1 MERIFSALIALSAVF
16 GLACHLRASTPDGRR
31 ATFLYYTNLSNLAAA
46 AYQLALLIF
55 SFFPDS
61 AAARALELPGTRL
74 SMTLC
79 IAVTGIVYWAV
90 LAPGAARRG
99 EQLAAGR
106 TANLL
111 LHGAV
116 PALSLLQWLLCA
128 DKAVTPADAARWLA
142 VPAAYFAFILI
153 RARLRGPIPGRSSA
167 YPYHFMNLE
176 RLGAGRFW
184 RNIALMM
191 AAFFALGLAF
201 VGLARLLLRCGAGA

>member
-1 MERIFSALIALSAVF
+1 MERALSALIALSAAA
-16 GLACHLRASTPDGRR
+16 GLACHIRASTPDGRR
-31 ATFLYYTNLSNLAAA
+31 AAFLYYTNLSNLAAGL
-46 AYQLALLIF
+46 YQLALLLT

-61 AAARALELPGTRL
+61 TAAWALNLPGTRL
-74 SMTLC
+74 AMTLC
-79 IAVTGIVYWAV
+79 IAVTGIVYWTV

-106 TANLL
+106 AANLL

-116 PALSLLQWLLCA
+116 PALSLLQWLLYA
-128 DKAVTPADAARWLA
+128 DKNVTPADAVRWLA

-153 RARLRGPIPGRSSA
+153 RARLCGPIPGRSSA

-176 RLGAGRFW
+176 RLGAGKFW

-201 VGLARLLLRCGAGA
+201 VGLAHLLA

>member
-1 MERIFSALIALSAVF
+1 MERALSALIALAAAA
-16 GLACHLRASTPDGRR
+16 GLTCHIRASTPDGRR
-31 ATFLYYTNLSNLAAA
+31 ATFLYYTNLSNLATGL
-46 AYQLALLIF
+46 YQLALLLT

-61 AAARALELPGTRL
+61 TAAWALDLPGTRL
-74 SMTLC
+74 AMTLC
-79 IAVTGIVYWAV
+79 IAVTGIVYWTI
-90 LAPGAARRG
+90 LTPGAARRG

-106 TANLL
+106 AANLL

-116 PALSLLQWLLCA
+116 PALSLLQWIVYA
-128 DKAVTPADAARWLA
+128 DKAVTPADAVRWLA

-167 YPYHFMNLE
+167 YPYHFMNPE
-176 RLGAGRFW
+176 RLGEGKFW

-201 VGLARLLLRCGAGA
+201 VGLARMLLRCGAGA